1 MEFFYHFGR
10 YIYLMKNLFSK
21 PESWVMYKREIFR
34 QMNDVGVGSL
44 AIISIISLFIGAVTT
59 LQIAYQLSEPLVPI
73 TIIGA
78 IVGETTI
85 LELAPT
91 ISCLVLAGKIGSNMA
106 SEIATMR
113 VTEQVDAME
122 VMGVNVKS
130 FLITPKVLGAF
141 LMIPILVVIAGF
153 LGVSGGVLAG
163 ASTDII
169 TVDKFMLGAREF
181 FKGYT
186 LFIMVVK
193 SFTNAF
199 IIASIS
205 CYQGF
210 YVRGGALEVGASS
223 TRAVVYSCI
232 LILFAD
238 FLISYLFL

>member
-1 MEFFYHFGR
+1 
-10 YIYLMKNLFSK
+10 MKSLFAK
-21 PESWVMYKREIFR
+21 PESWSMYKREIVR

-59 LQIAYQLSEPLVPI
+59 FLIAYQLSDPLIPI
-73 TIIGA
+73 TIVGA

-85 LELAPT
+85 LALAPI

-130 FLITPKVLGAF
+130 FLVTPKVLGAF
-141 LMIPILVVIAGF
+141 LMIPVLVIIACF
-153 LGVSGGVLAG
+153 IGVCGGVMAG
-163 ASTDII
+163 MATDIVS
-169 TVDKFMLGAREF
+169 VDDFMTGARDY

-186 LFIMVVK
+186 VFVMILK
-193 SFTNAF
+193 AFTYAF
-199 IIASIS
+199 IISSIS

-210 YVRGGALEVGASS
+210 YVRGGALEVGAAS
-223 TRAVVYSCI
+223 TRAVVFSCI
-232 LILFAD
+232 IILFAD
-238 FLISYLFL
+238 LLISYLFLL

>member
-1 MEFFYHFGR
+1 
-10 YIYLMKNLFSK
+10 MKNLFAK
-21 PESWVMYKREIFR
+21 PESWVMYRREILR
-34 QMNDVGVGSL
+34 QMTDVGVGSL

-59 LQIAYQLSEPLVPI
+59 LLIAYQLTDPLIPI
-73 TIIGA
+73 TIVGA

-85 LELAPT
+85 LALAPI
-91 ISCLVLAGKIGSNMA
+91 ISSLVLAGKIGSNMA

-122 VMGVNVKS
+122 VMGVNVRS
-130 FLITPKVLGAF
+130 FLITPKVIGAF
-141 LMIPILVVIAGF
+141 FMIPALVIIACF
-153 LGVSGGVLAG
+153 IGVFGGVMSGYL
-163 ASTDII
+163 SDII
-169 TVDKFMLGAREF
+169 SIDDFMLGAREY

-186 LFIMVVK
+186 VFVMVLK
-193 SFTNAF
+193 GFTYAF

-210 YVRGGALEVGASS
+210 YVRGGALEVGAAS

-238 FLISYLFL
+238 LLISQLFL